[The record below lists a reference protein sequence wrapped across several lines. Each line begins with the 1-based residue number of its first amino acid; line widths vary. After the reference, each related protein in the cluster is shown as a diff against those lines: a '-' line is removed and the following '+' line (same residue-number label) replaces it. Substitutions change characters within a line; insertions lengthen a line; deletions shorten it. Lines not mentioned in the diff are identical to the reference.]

1 MSPACKVPWKADKS
15 LSPAKWK
22 KHILGHL
29 HMETKGLSKT
39 GAGGKEINITVPCAT
54 RLSRVL
60 TGVTIS
66 EKPAAGENTA

>member
-1 MSPACKVPWKADKS
+1 
-15 LSPAKWK
+15 
-22 KHILGHL
+22 
-29 HMETKGLSKT
+29 METKGLSKT